1 MDRIPRVHGKILG
14 TADGGHGGRTTRRQG
29 QPMGR
34 DRVLGPREVDSKGV
48 AESVWLRKR
57 RRRHG
62 IPDQPVH

>member
-1 MDRIPRVHGKILG
+1 MPRVHGKALG

-34 DRVLGPREVDSKGV
+34 DRAPGPKEVDSKGV
-48 AESVWLRKR
+48 AEGVWLCKR

-62 IPDQPVH
+62 IPDRLVH